1 MEQLV
6 QSGAKITQ
14 HATVSQMV
22 SPHSTGVVLM
32 VLGSF
37 LSYLHYLGASDVRGK
52 LEIRHQKK
60 LLDPRKKPAIEIGQT
75 NQNNNN
81 SNYLIYVKGIDPE
94 KQKAYKKWYA
104 DRIKDAQKLENVSII
119 QNAQASNVEK
129 TTDDYIYNM
138 DNNNNDE
145 DNDDHLTRIL
155 RQKYLSAPY
164 SNPEANMNMRS

>member
-1 MEQLV
+1 M
-6 QSGAKITQ
+6 
-14 HATVSQMV
+14 
-22 SPHSTGVVLM
+22 
-32 VLGSF
+32 
-37 LSYLHYLGASDVRGK
+37 
-52 LEIRHQKK
+52 
-60 LLDPRKKPAIEIGQT
+60 
-75 NQNNNN
+75 
-81 SNYLIYVKGIDPE
+81 IYVKGIDPE

-164 SNPEANMNMRS
+164 YNPEANMKMRSYFKGKPDPVRIIVNMLLGFVLQTNSLIGGFDLGETDALPVVSKIISLMAYWEVFVYALRLYGWGPTYTAFRYVSSLLLKRWR